1 MVDQE
6 TYWPTRKKTIASN
19 NVTQSSTLSMISHLC
34 LSNVNVVTRIIT
46 FTNKTLDGYNED
58 IRCQLVQHFENLPE
72 QGDEKA
78 NPC

>member
-6 TYWPTRKKTIASN
+6 TYWPNRKKTIASN

-34 LSNVNVVTRIIT
+34 PSNVSIVARIVMVTNR
-46 FTNKTLDGYNED
+46 TLDGYND
-58 IRCQLVQHFENLPE
+58 DTRCQLVQHFDHLPE
-72 QGDEKA
+72 QGDKKA